1 MWFLHLDKPKK
12 QGDGTFS
19 IRDGTFELLFI
30 LLELTYC
37 GLVAIGRGGATPG
50 RIRLDDPLSAA
61 ERRRARAS

>member
-19 IRDGTFELLFI
+19 ISILFI

-50 RIRLDDPLSAA
+50 RIRLDDPPSAA